1 MDTARGCYNEIVLD
15 VEWLRMTLDVL
26 DMGLGWSEYS
36 VGLFLL
42 CDPAHIHGKVLQLG
56 KGFLQALLCVLYR
69 HALFPPHILHCM
81 ISHQWSDNGFHICN
95 AKLWKLFF
103 SLLLYL
109 PFLISWGALLL
120 WYISFGW
127 SAFLVNLS
135 II

>member
-56 KGFLQALLCVLYR
+56 KELLQALLCVLYR
-69 HALFPPHILHCM
+69 HALFPPRILHCM
-81 ISHQWSDNGFHICN
+81 ISHQWSDNGFHIFSHILGCI
-95 AKLWKLFF
+95 AAVVYQFWLVCISGQ
-103 SLLLYL
+103 SLLCI
-109 PFLISWGALLL
+109 F
-120 WYISFGW
+120 FQ
-127 SAFLVNLS
+127 FLVLCL
-135 II
+135 